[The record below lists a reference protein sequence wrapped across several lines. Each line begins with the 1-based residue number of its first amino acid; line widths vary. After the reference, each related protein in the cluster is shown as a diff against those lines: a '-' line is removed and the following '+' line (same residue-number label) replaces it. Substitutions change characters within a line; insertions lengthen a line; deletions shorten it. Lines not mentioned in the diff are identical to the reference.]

1 MMAKTEEDLLHA
13 FGGLAAGFKNST
25 IAMQC
30 IGNYISVYFLV
41 QIKNKSTSSYAKW
54 WH

>member
-1 MMAKTEEDLLHA
+1 MKAKSEEDLLHA

-25 IAMQC
+25 I
-30 IGNYISVYFLV
+30 GNYISVFFLV
-41 QIKNKSTSSYAKW
+41 QIENKSTSSSAKW